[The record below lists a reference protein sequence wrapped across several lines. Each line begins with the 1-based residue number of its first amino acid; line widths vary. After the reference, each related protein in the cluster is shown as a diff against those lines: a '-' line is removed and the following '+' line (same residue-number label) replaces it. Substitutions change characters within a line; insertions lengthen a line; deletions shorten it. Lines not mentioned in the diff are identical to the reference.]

1 MYCVSQQSV
10 DSNQIM
16 FCYQKNLLTEQI
28 FIKLE
33 YDFLSYLI
41 EGENI

>member
-1 MYCVSQQSV
+1 MLVSKALTATNYV
-10 DSNQIM
+10 LLP
-16 FCYQKNLLTEQI
+16 KNLLTEQI